1 LKRLKGINVGIN
13 KLTTIPESILNL
25 PDLEK
30 LVLISNKIKKLPQYI
45 LNSKIEVYYE
55 WPSKPKII
63 EENDE
68 HKIQEREPWSGIVL
82 RENPLS
88 NPSIEI
94 VSQGLSA
101 IREYFESAKDG
112 MRPLHEVKLILVGDG
127 GAGKTSLVKR
137 LRDKEFNP
145 IEKQTRG
152 INIDSWQIKYSNY
165 DVSARIWDFGG
176 QEIMHSTHQFFLSER
191 SIYLL
196 VLDGRKE
203 EDAEYWVKHVTAFG
217 GSSPIIIILNKM
229 DENPSFDLNRKF
241 LQSKYNIIQGFHRIS
256 CQNGSG
262 ITELTKGIK
271 EAINS
276 IDIVK
281 SMWPESWFLVKQQ
294 LESMGKPYIDYDE
307 YAKVCEE
314 AGVER
319 ENSKDTLV
327 KYLHDLGV
335 VVRFEDFELSNTHVL
350 EPRWLTE
357 AVYRIINSDVVAKN
371 KGLLSLKD
379 LKKILRKDEKSP
391 FSYPQITHV
400 YIIGLMLKFD
410 LCYRIDE
417 AQVLIPDLLSVQE
430 PNFNIKIDNKFSFI
444 ISYDF
449 LPKSVLARLIVLRQ
463 EIIYKSL
470 QWRTGVV
477 FKHQSDETY
486 AVVRADYSEKKIRI
500 EVYGK
505 LRIDMLTIIRVTLFS
520 INSRY
525 EKVSFLEQVP
535 LPDNPDVCVSYKHL
549 CLLQESGS
557 ENYFP
562 DGATRLYNVNEL
574 LGLVRASK
582 SRTEDEFISI
592 LRGVITEKDNNESII
607 SKANEIIMLQPNFA
621 GLGINFNALLK
632 RIFE

>member
-1 LKRLKGINVGIN
+1 MSDLLTLQALASEFNIELPILKVGETHTEKNYINKSISEAKRKSYPTITIENCCNHACTVAFIDDDEKVIAFCAVKENISKWPAALSEFKKLKFINLGIN
-13 KLTTIPESILNL
+13 KLATIPESILNL
-25 PDLEK
+25 PELEK
-30 LVLISNKIKKLPQYI
+30 LVLLSNRIRKLPTYI
-45 LNSKIEVYYE
+45 VNSSIEVYNE
-55 WPSKPKII
+55 WPTRLSII
-63 EENDE
+63 NDDE
-68 HKIQEREPWSGIVL
+68 KNTSSEREPWKGIIL
-82 RENPLS
+82 KQNPLS

-137 LRDKEFNP
+137 LKNKEFNP
-145 IEKQTRG
+145 TEKQTRG
-152 INIDSWQIKYSNY
+152 INIDSWEIKYPSY

-217 GSSPIIIILNKM
+217 GSSPIIVILNKM
-229 DENPSFDLNRKF
+229 DENPSFDLNMKF
-241 LQSKYNIIQGFHRIS
+241 LQNKYKIIQGFHRIS
-256 CQNGSG
+256 CQNGNG
-262 ITELTKGIK
+262 VTELTKGIRD
-271 EAINS
+271 AINS

-294 LESMGKPYIDYDE
+294 LESMNKPYIDYEE
-307 YAKVCEE
+307 YAKVCED
-314 AGVER
+314 AGIER

-357 AVYRIINSDVVAKN
+357 AVYRIINSDIIAKN

-379 LKKILRKDEKSP
+379 LKTILKKDEKSI
-391 FSYPQITHV
+391 FTYPQKTHS

-417 AQVLIPDLLSVQE
+417 EKVLIPDLLSVQE
-430 PNFNIKIDNKFSFI
+430 PDFNVKDANKFSFI

-463 EIIYKSL
+463 EIIHKSL

-477 FKHQSDETY
+477 FKHQLDDTY
-486 AVVRADYSEKKIRI
+486 AVVR
-500 EVYGK
+500 
-505 LRIDMLTIIRVTLFS
+505 
-520 INSRY
+520 
-525 EKVSFLEQVP
+525 
-535 LPDNPDVCVSYKHL
+535 
-549 CLLQESGS
+549 
-557 ENYFP
+557 
-562 DGATRLYNVNEL
+562 
-574 LGLVRASK
+574 
-582 SRTEDEFISI
+582 
-592 LRGVITEKDNNESII
+592 
-607 SKANEIIMLQPNFA
+607 
-621 GLGINFNALLK
+621 
-632 RIFE
+632 